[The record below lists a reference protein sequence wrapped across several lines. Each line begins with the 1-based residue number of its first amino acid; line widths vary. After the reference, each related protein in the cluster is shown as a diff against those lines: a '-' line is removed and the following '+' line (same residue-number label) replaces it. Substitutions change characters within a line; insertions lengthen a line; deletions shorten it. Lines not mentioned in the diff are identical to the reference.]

1 MIKTLLSDTY
11 YDTNYTAIKNRIENR
26 ERTGLS
32 ILTRHDTIAKMFYPR
47 KTKIFRHANARR
59 SACKLWYYF
68 GIILFFLFCSLF
80 LSFLWNIA
88 TLRWHGTKPSSR
100 EEPSEGKDE
109 RTIVFL
115 FPFLLAPIR
124 RLESIGRVAPILS
137 DHDNCLA
144 CRTRCTV
151 LTFYTIKPCGKPF
164 SFTLSRFLSC
174 SFLLRLL
181 SSLSLLLLRFS
192 CAVCI
197 HLLSSFFCLWKVR
210 LLDLLLS

>member
-1 MIKTLLSDTY
+1 MQI
-11 YDTNYTAIKNRIENR
+11 
-26 ERTGLS
+26 
-32 ILTRHDTIAKMFYPR
+32 MVP
-47 KTKIFRHANARR
+47 
-59 SACKLWYYF
+59 
-68 GIILFFLFCSLF
+68 LFFSFFSVPCFFRFCE
-80 LSFLWNIA
+80 
-88 TLRWHGTKPSSR
+88 TLRRFAGTERSR
-100 EEPSEGKDE
+100 ALE
-109 RTIVFL
+109 RSHQKVKTRRPLFFL

-137 DHDNCLA
+137 DHDICLA

-151 LTFYTIKPCGKPF
+151 LTFYTIKPCEKPF
-164 SFTLSRFLSC
+164 SFTLSCFLSC

-181 SSLSLLLLRFS
+181 SSLSLLLLLRFS

>member
-1 MIKTLLSDTY
+1 
-11 YDTNYTAIKNRIENR
+11 
-26 ERTGLS
+26 
-32 ILTRHDTIAKMFYPR
+32 MFYPW

-59 SACKLWYYF
+59 SACKLWYH
-68 GIILFFLFCSLF
+68 IILFFLFCSLF
-80 LSFLWNIA
+80 LSFLWNVA

-137 DHDNCLA
+137 DHDICLA
-144 CRTRCTV
+144 CRTRCIV
-151 LTFYTIKPCGKPF
+151 LTFYTIKTYEKPL
-164 SFTLSRFLSC
+164 SFTLSCFLSC

-181 SSLSLLLLRFS
+181 SSLSLLLLLRFS
-192 CAVCI
+192 CVVCI